1 MNIFVCA
8 RSASSQL
15 ASCPTHATEIAEDA
29 SEVFFHS
36 LFPDDSLSRRNPS
49 GGERAL
55 TAQNPTFNACTFVG
69 RPLLPHRTCRT

>member
-1 MNIFVCA
+1 MCA
-8 RSASSQL
+8 ERIVSSSWPPQQ
-15 ASCPTHATEIAEDA
+15 TTEIAEDA

-36 LFPDDSLSRRNPS
+36 LFPRDDKLSRRNPS

-55 TAQNPTFNACTFVG
+55 TAQNPTFHACTFVG